1 MPWVTTEES
10 HNCSSLWQHW
20 INLLCCQGERLLFF
34 YCCEKAQSV
43 LDKMSGIVK
52 PNQSPKKEQSVIMKT
67 WYLINQNM
75 KRWRTRGACVF
86 GVDGR
91 KSPRSPFLVC
101 LISKRELK
109 LQMDSE
115 SLGLRC
121 CWGVRIKCFCHL
133 PGNWG
138 CFFAARSVNFYRTVK
153 HKYPLPLFS
162 TE

>member
-1 MPWVTTEES
+1 MATDIIILDPPIMPWVTTEES

-75 KRWRTRGACVF
+75 K
-86 GVDGR
+86 
-91 KSPRSPFLVC
+91 
-101 LISKRELK
+101 
-109 LQMDSE
+109 
-115 SLGLRC
+115 
-121 CWGVRIKCFCHL
+121 CWGT
-133 PGNWG
+133 WG
-138 CFFAARSVNFYRTVK
+138 CMCVWGGWEEVSSEPFPGLPHFKERTEAPDGFRIPWSQILLRSQDKVFLSLARKLGVF
-153 HKYPLPLFS
+153 LCC
-162 TE
+162 